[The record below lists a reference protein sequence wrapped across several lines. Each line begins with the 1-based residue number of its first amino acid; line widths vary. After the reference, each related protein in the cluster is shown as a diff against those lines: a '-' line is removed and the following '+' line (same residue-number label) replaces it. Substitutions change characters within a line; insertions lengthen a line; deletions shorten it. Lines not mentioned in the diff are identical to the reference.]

1 MQAEAGA
8 SLNSLT
14 AVPDEAVGPARR
26 GVSRAPL
33 VLGIAV
39 LVYLLDRATKSWA
52 LANLVENEPRDFL
65 GSVLRLRL
73 IFNPGAAFSLATG
86 LTWVLSLV
94 AVVVVGVVL
103 CAARRMASVMWAI
116 ALGLLLGGALGNLV
130 DRLLREPGFGRG
142 EVVDFISY
150 NGWFVGNVADVAIVV
165 AAVLVALLALR
176 GIEIDGSRSG
186 RSATD
191 DEAEAPVADDA
202 DEDYEPTIS
211 APQASGDDPDVATWA
226 AREDGD

>member
-1 MQAEAGA
+1 MRK
-8 SLNSLT
+8 T
-14 AVPDEAVGPARR
+14 PPGPALRRGRR
-26 GVSRAPL
+26 GVIAFFVVLTVLVAGLDQYTKVLAVQRLEPYVL
-33 VLGIAV
+33 HPVLG
-39 LVYLLDRATKSWA
+39 DA
-52 LANLVENEPRDFL
+52 LGLQ
-65 GSVLRLRL
+65 L

-142 EVVDFISY
+142 KVVDFISY